1 MTSLACGPTRQLL
14 KWTPDW
20 LIEIRGYVCWHC
32 SRSSSSAIYVN
43 RLKGVWSVNSIEFK
57 WVETIFSFV
66 DIISRVP
73 PQKSISLLLQRKSFP
88 LSLLIFHWILD
99 CVNICII
106 YSHNLIY
113 LYMHLYVC
121 VYVYA
126 DTYIRLYIINTA
138 FLIYRS
144 LHRFRVYLI

>member
-43 RLKGVWSVNSIEFK
+43 RLKDVWSVNSIEFK

-73 PQKSISLLLQRKSFP
+73 SQKSISSLLQRKWFS
-88 LSLLIFHWILD
+88 LSVLIFHWILD
-99 CVNICII
+99 CEYIIHIFTQSDLFIYAFICV
-106 YSHNLIY
+106 
-113 LYMHLYVC
+113 YMC
-121 VYVYA
+121 VYV

-138 FLIYRS
+138 FFIYRS
-144 LHRFRVYLI
+144 FHQFGVYLI